1 MSGGTSR
8 LTLVGWVLVLTA
20 PLLCYELA
28 QTTGFSVQ
36 ASIFSALMLATGLL
50 WIFSLVPE
58 FAAPLLP
65 IVGSLF
71 VGLAPPQVALSAFAS
86 PSMLLLVGVFAL
98 SATISTSGLSY
109 RLILHVLVRLP
120 DTPAWHQLTLLG
132 SGYLLS
138 PMVPSSNSRISLLKP
153 PYQNMVE
160 ALGLPAGGPGI
171 TALLA
176 ALFGGSILFG
186 PMLATSKSS
195 NIAALNLLPQQMQTE
210 FNGSFW
216 LIAAL
221 VALIVVTACQLLVTA
236 RLFPQQRDA
245 APLQRRELLQTLEAM
260 PPMSAGEWTATA
272 SFLFFVIGS
281 ATVGWHHLRPP
292 YLAGCVLLA
301 LLFSESMQRRD
312 FRRAVDWPQIWFL
325 LGIDSMVKI
334 MDYLGLQQALAE
346 KMGAALKFANGN
358 VLEFI
363 AVALLVTLTLR
374 LILPV
379 TAGAISAT
387 VILLPIA
394 AAQSIHPWIA
404 VFCAAMFTDIS
415 FFRYQGSNG
424 MLQLVSDG
432 LIDNVNRSRFMRY
445 TLWMNGARVLA
456 VVASIP
462 WWERL
467 GLI

>member
-1 MSGGTSR
+1 MSEGTSR

-20 PLLCYELA
+20 PLLGYALA

-50 WIFSLVPE
+50 WMFSLVPE
-58 FAAPLLP
+58 FAAPLVP

-109 RLILHVLVRLP
+109 RLILHLLVRLP
-120 DTPAWHQLTLLG
+120 DTPTWHQLTLLG

-138 PMVPSSNSRISLLKP
+138 PMVPSSNSRIALLKP

-160 ALGLPAGGPGI
+160 ALGLPTGGPGI

-176 ALFGGSILFG
+176 ALFGGSILCG

-195 NIAALNLLPQQMQTE
+195 NIAALNLLPQQLQTE

-216 LIAAL
+216 LVAAL
-221 VALIVVTACQLLVTA
+221 VALMVVTACQLLVTA
-236 RLFPQQRDA
+236 RLFPQQRN
-245 APLQRRELLQTLEAM
+245 APLPRRQLLQTVAAM
-260 PPMSAGEWTATA
+260 PPLSAAEWTATA

-301 LLFSESMQRRD
+301 LLLSGSMQRGD

-346 KMGAALKFANGN
+346 KMRAALNVANGN
-358 VLEFI
+358 SLAFI

-374 LILPV
+374 LVLPV
-379 TAGAISAT
+379 TAGALSAT

-432 LIDNVNRSRFMRY
+432 LLDDVDRSRFMQY
-445 TLWMNGARVLA
+445 ALWMNGARVLA

-462 WWERL
+462 WWEHL
-467 GLI
+467 GLL